1 MELTVH
7 ELKKL
12 FKNPVTVAAIIL
24 IFAFNLMTFVS
35 SGNSYYSIGNE
46 DWKEHVQTARENGAY
61 FKGAITDEW
70 SAKYKAEVEAF
81 RCDPA
86 NRVSAEETEEIIKE
100 KEAQGYNPDF
110 VRENM
115 EWAFLRDD
123 VKRSNAYNR
132 YEPVEV
138 SMGFYETA
146 ASLGQQYAQIYTL
159 QNPGAKGELLA
170 DAALE
175 DYGRLASDYPAYY
188 NYDLGYQWMSG
199 MVASTHS
206 TVGVLIIVALAG
218 IFCSEYTRKTDA
230 LLLSTKHGRQTLAS
244 AKIRAGLIFA
254 IGAWAVIMGT
264 NASLTTLCY
273 GWEGWEAYW
282 QDWLIN
288 TAPFRWNQGT
298 ALVTAVAT
306 SFFGTIYF
314 ALLIMAV
321 SAVSKNSF
329 AALLAGLLLLIVPS
343 MDVSAIGL
351 DFIYSLFSAMP
362 ATIMRGT
369 LIWSSYRPVA
379 LFGQVLDG
387 QYILLAAALLV
398 SILAAAAAVR
408 TFKNHQVSN

>member
-1 MELTVH
+1 MKLTVQ

-24 IFAFNLMTFVS
+24 IFIFNLMTFVS

-61 FKGAITDEW
+61 FKGAITDDW

-81 RCDPA
+81 RHDPA
-86 NRVSAEETEEIIKE
+86 NQVSTEEAEEILKE
-100 KEAQGYNPDF
+100 KAAQGYDPDF

-115 EWAFLRDD
+115 IWVFLRED
-123 VKRSNAYNR
+123 VMRSNAYNR

-146 ASLGQQYAQIYTL
+146 ASLGQQYAQMYVL
-159 QNPGAKGELLA
+159 QNPGEKGELLA

-175 DYGRLASDYPAYY
+175 DYGRLASDYTAYY

-206 TVGVLIIVALAG
+206 TTGILIIVALAG

-230 LLLSTKHGRQTLAS
+230 LLLSTKHGRQTLAL

-254 IGAWAVIMGT
+254 LGAWLLIMGT
-264 NASLTTLCY
+264 NALLTTLCY

-282 QDWLIN
+282 QDWLIHI
-288 TAPFRWNQGT
+288 APFCWNQGI
-298 ALVTAVAT
+298 ALVTAIAT
-306 SFFGTIYF
+306 SFFGTMYF
-314 ALLIMAV
+314 SLLIMAV

-329 AALLAGLLLLIVPS
+329 VSLLAGLLLLIIPS

-351 DFIYSLFSAMP
+351 NFIYSIFSAMP
-362 ATIMRGT
+362 AAIMRGT
-369 LIWSSYRPVA
+369 LIWSSYRPMV
-379 LFGQVLDG
+379 LFGHVVSG
-387 QYILLAAALLV
+387 QYILLAAAMLV
-398 SILAAAAAVR
+398 SLLSVGAAVR